1 MADHG
6 VDEGYKGVQST
17 RGWDGILACFT
28 GGSRRSSEEFGL
40 GEAAFRRAFL
50 EVSEAF
56 FYLPLDCNAPERL
69 FLPYSCLFYV
79 HVPS

>member
-1 MADHG
+1 
-6 VDEGYKGVQST
+6 
-17 RGWDGILACFT
+17 
-28 GGSRRSSEEFGL
+28 L